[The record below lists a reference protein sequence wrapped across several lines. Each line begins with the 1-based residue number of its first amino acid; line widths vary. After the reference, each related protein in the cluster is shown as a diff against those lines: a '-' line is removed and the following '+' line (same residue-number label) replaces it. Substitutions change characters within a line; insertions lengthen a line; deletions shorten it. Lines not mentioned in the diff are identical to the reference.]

1 MSLSA
6 LIYMNQITENLYLGN
21 FFSAKF
27 ADKLKE
33 LGIKKV
39 LSIMG
44 GFNPN
49 YDESYKIIHKSF
61 NVNDIINQNI
71 IQYFGECLNFIKGEE
86 KILVHCAAGVSRSAT
101 IVIAYIMW
109 DKKLSYEDAL
119 NFVQSKRNVNP
130 NPGFVEQLKIFEK
143 ELIKN
148 EYNIDKINFYKIDL
162 PLFHDMNLII
172 ENLYLGNIF
181 SFENVDKLK
190 KIGITKVLSMIDGFN
205 HICNGLNNIKH
216 KTFNVIDINQ
226 QNIIQYFGE
235 CLNFIKGD
243 EKILVHCVAG
253 RSRSATIVIA
263 YIMWYKKISY
273 EDAFNFVKERRTIV
287 EPNDGF
293 KEQLQL
299 FEKELIKNEYNID
312 KIKFDEIKWEP
323 KTYNEY

>member
-119 NFVQSKRNVNP
+119 NFVESKRNVNP

-148 EYNIDKINFYKIDL
+148 DYNIDKINFDKIDL

-181 SFENVDKLK
+181 SVENVDKLK

-263 YIMWYKKISY
+263 YIMWYRKISY

-323 KTYNEY
+323 KKYNEY

>member
-6 LIYMNQITENLYLGN
+6 LINMNQITENLYLGN

-86 KILVHCAAGVSRSAT
+86 KILVHCAAGVSSSAT

-119 NFVQSKRNVNP
+119 NFVESKRNVNP

-181 SFENVDKLK
+181 SVENVDKLK

-273 EDAFNFVKERRTIV
+273 EDAYNFVKERRTIV

>member
-86 KILVHCAAGVSRSAT
+86 KILAHCAAGVSRSAT

-119 NFVQSKRNVNP
+119 NFVESKRNVNP

-181 SFENVDKLK
+181 SF
-190 KIGITKVLSMIDGFN
+190 
-205 HICNGLNNIKH
+205 
-216 KTFNVIDINQ
+216 
-226 QNIIQYFGE
+226 
-235 CLNFIKGD
+235 
-243 EKILVHCVAG
+243 
-253 RSRSATIVIA
+253 
-263 YIMWYKKISY
+263 
-273 EDAFNFVKERRTIV
+273 
-287 EPNDGF
+287 
-293 KEQLQL
+293 
-299 FEKELIKNEYNID
+299 
-312 KIKFDEIKWEP
+312 
-323 KTYNEY
+323 